1 MKELSSITT
10 CYSRFIV
17 DKLDDTTAH
26 DCGKCSNCLHKELI
40 PTDLSLD
47 DKLKALAYLNGIII
61 KIEPRKKWSDSSITG
76 QGYIETPNE
85 VGICLSKYNDV
96 GYGKLV
102 RQGKYDTGEFDERLI
117 ERSVELLSPIVL
129 ENNIMHICCVP
140 SLRSDSVKTFTVKLA
155 ARLGIE
161 FIDCLKKSK
170 AEPQKMMQNSAFQCR
185 NAWDSFSVSNSELP
199 SKLILVDDIVD
210 SKWTM
215 TVCGYK
221 LMQNGAE
228 FVFPYALADSS
239 RR

>member
-1 MKELSSITT
+1 M
-10 CYSRFIV
+10 
-17 DKLDDTTAH
+17 
-26 DCGKCSNCLHKELI
+26 
-40 PTDLSLD
+40 
-47 DKLKALAYLNGIII
+47 
-61 KIEPRKKWSDSSITG
+61 
-76 QGYIETPNE
+76 
-85 VGICLSKYNDV
+85 
-96 GYGKLV
+96 
-102 RQGKYDTGEFDERLI
+102 
-117 ERSVELLSPIVL
+117 ELLSPIVL